1 MPKRR
6 LPIPLILL
14 VPLLLLVVV
23 ILAGVY
29 RFSISDE
36 EILAKFPS
44 QAQTSDPIMLQLFS
58 IKTPNPWVI
67 TVPESGANAFLNSYD
82 VEGMWASGDYHDGAE
97 RGNVQVSTRWMNAIE
112 LNQFTTIVTVS
123 NQGSGLFYYLVT
135 FEYDQQRARMVMK
148 NSVFLGDRITVK
160 SLQYQFDKL
169 NLLYLEH
176 SESQS
181 YADLPTQK
189 VERSFTLSNSLELSE
204 VN

>member
-14 VPLLLLVVV
+14 VPLLLLVAV

-29 RFSISDE
+29 RFSMSDE
-36 EILAKFPS
+36 DILSKFPS
-44 QAQTSDPIMLQLFS
+44 QSQTVDPIMLQLFS

-67 TVPESGANAFLNSYD
+67 TVPETNANAFLESYD
-82 VEGMWASGDYHDGAE
+82 IQAMWASGLYDDGAE
-97 RGNVQVSTRWMNAIE
+97 RGQVQVSTRWLNAID
-112 LNQFTTIVTVS
+112 LYQFATIVTVS

-169 NLLYLEH
+169 ELIYLEH
-176 SESQS
+176 SDSQS
-181 YADLPTQK
+181 YADSPTHK
-189 VERSFTLSNSLELSE
+189 VERSFTLNKSLELSE
-204 VN
+204 AN